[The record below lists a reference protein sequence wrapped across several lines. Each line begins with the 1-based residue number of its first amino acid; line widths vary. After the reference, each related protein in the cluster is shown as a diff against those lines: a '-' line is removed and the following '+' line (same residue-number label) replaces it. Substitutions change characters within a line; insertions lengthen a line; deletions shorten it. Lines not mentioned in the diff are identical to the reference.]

1 MAKIGFI
8 SLGCPKNLVD
18 TEVMLGILQREGHTV
33 TADTSEAEIIVV
45 NTCSFIEASK
55 RESIDTILEAAEL
68 KKTGQCKR
76 LVVAGCLAQRYPQE
90 IRTDLG
96 EVDALL
102 GVNQLVQIAGAVN
115 GSKIAP
121 PASFGRS
128 QADSYLYDHTT
139 PRSLVTPSYTA
150 YIKIAEGCDHT
161 CSFCIIPKIRGPFR
175 SRSIGS
181 VVEEARSLAER
192 GVKEITLV
200 SQDTTSFGMD
210 LGIRDGLANLLDSLA
225 RIDGIHW
232 IRFLYVYPDLVSDRL
247 VEAIHAHPQICRYID
262 MPLQHVSGSILKS
275 MRRGGNR
282 ASLERMIARVRGA
295 IPDVTF
301 RTTMLVGYP
310 GETEEDFRELQEFC
324 RDMEFD
330 RLGVF
335 SYSDEEHTQ
344 SHVLSPKV
352 LARKAERRRRELMEQ
367 QAAIAVK
374 KNRRLVGR
382 ELPILVEGPSRE
394 SDLLLQGRLESQA
407 PDIDGICLINDS
419 EVGTVSAGE
428 FRVIR
433 ITRALEHDLL
443 GTLIR

>member
-1 MAKIGFI
+1 
-8 SLGCPKNLVD
+8 
-18 TEVMLGILQREGHTV
+18 
-33 TADTSEAEIIVV
+33 
-45 NTCSFIEASK
+45 
-55 RESIDTILEAAEL
+55 
-68 KKTGQCKR
+68 
-76 LVVAGCLAQRYPQE
+76 
-90 IRTDLG
+90 
-96 EVDALL
+96 
-102 GVNQLVQIAGAVN
+102 
-115 GSKIAP
+115 
-121 PASFGRS
+121 
-128 QADSYLYDHTT
+128 
-139 PRSLVTPSYTA
+139 
-150 YIKIAEGCDHT
+150 
-161 CSFCIIPKIRGPFR
+161 
-175 SRSIGS
+175 
-181 VVEEARSLAER
+181 
-192 GVKEITLV
+192 
-200 SQDTTSFGMD
+200 
-210 LGIRDGLANLLDSLA
+210 
-225 RIDGIHW
+225 
-232 IRFLYVYPDLVSDRL
+232 
-247 VEAIHAHPQICRYID
+247 
-262 MPLQHVSGSILKS
+262 
-275 MRRGGNR
+275 
-282 ASLERMIARVRGA
+282 
-295 IPDVTF
+295 
-301 RTTMLVGYP
+301 MLVGYP